1 MRTMS
6 PENDTKSEP
15 TRTPRFRRRQKK
27 VEPPPHGWQ
36 RSADRTTPSAG
47 RSGSAADRRRAT
59 PAGTTLLLTLIVGV
73 LSAIGIARVH
83 ATTRVLEMGA
93 EITELTAEQA
103 NLLDERRRLAA
114 ERAYLRHPDHID
126 EVARNRLQMI
136 PMSPDLVQKIKLQE
150 AFGAA
155 GDDHEGPAWEPFA
168 APPAVDEEPSEEPAE
183 EGTP

>member
-1 MRTMS
+1 MS
-6 PENDTKSEP
+6 PENATEP
-15 TRTPRFRRRQKK
+15 TRAPFRRRQKK

-36 RSADRTTPSAG
+36 RSSDRAAPSAG

-73 LSAIGIARVH
+73 LTAIGIARVH

-136 PMSPDLVQKIKLQE
+136 PMSPDLVQKIKLRE
-150 AFGAA
+150 AVGAA
-155 GDDHEGPAWEPFA
+155 GDDHEEPAWESFS
-168 APPAVDEEPSEEPAE
+168 APPDIDDEPSEAEPE
-183 EGTP
+183 EVAP

>member
-1 MRTMS
+1 MS
-6 PENDTKSEP
+6 PSMTMTTDTEP
-15 TRTPRFRRRQKK
+15 SRSLLRRRKQAPR
-27 VEPPPHGWQ
+27 VESQPHGWQ
-36 RSADRTTPSAG
+36 RASDRTAPAAG

-73 LSAIGIARVH
+73 LTAIGIARVH
-83 ATTRVLEMGA
+83 STTRVLELGA

-136 PMSPDLVQKIKLQE
+136 PMAPDLVQKIRLQE
-150 AFGAA
+150 TLAA
-155 GDDHEGPAWEPFA
+155 GGPAHE
-168 APPAVDEEPSEEPAE
+168 
-183 EGTP
+183 

>member
-1 MRTMS
+1 MRTMI
-6 PENDTKSEP
+6 DITEP
-15 TRTPRFRRRQKK
+15 LRASMRRHRKQRI
-27 VEPPPHGWQ
+27 ESQPHGWQ
-36 RSADRTTPSAG
+36 RAG
-47 RSGSAADRRRAT
+47 DQPAASSLLGSGRRRAT
-59 PAGTTLLLTLIVGV
+59 PAGTSLLLTLIVGV

-136 PMSPDLVQKIKLQE
+136 PMSPDLVQKIRLQ
-150 AFGAA
+150 GAL
-155 GDDHEGPAWEPFA
+155 A
-168 APPAVDEEPSEEPAE
+168 APPPVNEPDEEPSEASAE